1 MLALGIENVL
11 PEICQ
16 SDWDTYFLTKQGL
29 LQSVRF
35 IFDTSIEDILL
46 SRDCEITKQGKNV
59 SVLVF
64 KVYKGP
70 AIQDE
75 WQTLSLLCDFFFI
88 TQQMSQNNYICK
100 VFDAWY
106 LADVI

>member
-64 KVYKGP
+64 KVL
-70 AIQDE
+70 
-75 WQTLSLLCDFFFI
+75 LSRMNDKPFLFCVIFFFI

>member
-1 MLALGIENVL
+1 MLAVGIENGLL

-70 AIQDE
+70 VIQDE
-75 WQTLSLLCDFFFI
+75 WQTLSLLCDFFFFHNP
-88 TQQMSQNNYICK
+88 TDESK
-100 VFDAWY
+100 
-106 LADVI
+106 